1 MDDHKV
7 LSLKWWVDAQKFR
20 FLNNKMY
27 DTELEELR
35 KIPEWISWETQH
47 TLDKTW
53 KSYVDILQDLSS
65 SDPSILKNI
74 FKE

>member
-27 DTELEELR
+27 DTELQELR
-35 KIPEWISWETQH
+35 KIPEWVSWEAQH

-53 KSYVDILQDLSS
+53 KSYVNVLQDLSS
-65 SDPSILKNI
+65 LDPSILTNI